1 MSKRLLDIITK
12 TDETIS
18 DMGKKH
24 TFRFRIHSLR
34 HHYEVG
40 RHATIEGL
48 VNFAKHY
55 DLALDSYTVE
65 DKDEDAEVD
74 LEELMEAWERGE
86 RPLDLSM
93 F

>member
-1 MSKRLLDIITK
+1 MSK
-12 TDETIS
+12 
-18 DMGKKH
+18 KH
-24 TFRFRIHSLR
+24 KFRFRVHSLR
-34 HHYEVG
+34 HHDEVG
-40 RHATIEGL
+40 RHDTIHDL
-48 VNFAKHY
+48 MKFVKHY

-74 LEELMEAWERGE
+74 LAELMEAWERGE